1 MPGEKT
7 RVLLVEDNPG
17 DARLIRELL
26 QDAGD
31 ADVVLE
37 EANRVED
44 ASAVLR
50 RADFDIVLLDLS
62 LPDSHGFDTF
72 ARLHADE
79 PDVPI
84 VVLTGL
90 DDEAMALAAVKA
102 GAQDFLVK
110 GHVSADLL
118 TRSIRYAIER
128 HGLLQREQENAAQLR
143 ALDEIKSVF
152 IAAVAHDLRSP
163 LTVIHGYATML
174 DKRAEG
180 LSPEQAGNVR
190 EIVAASNRMDRLI
203 SALLDLERLTG
214 GHSQPVRK
222 PVMFPAFAVEIL
234 EGLDLSGHTLELD
247 LSALNASLDPVLVER
262 ILQNL
267 LLNAASYTPAGTS
280 IWLRISAEED
290 GVLIRV
296 EDEGPG
302 VPDDTKAL
310 IFEPFRRGLLTDS
323 IRGSGVGL
331 YLVSRFS
338 EFHGGRS
345 WVEDRPGGGA
355 SFRVYL
361 PDLIDPVSVTAATIA
376 HILGPDPD
384 TRRESGL

>member
-1 MPGEKT
+1 
-7 RVLLVEDNPG
+7 VEDNPG

-37 EANRVED
+37 EANRLEE

-247 LSALNASLDPVLVER
+247 VSALNASLDPVLVER

-361 PDLIDPVSVTAATIA
+361 PDLIDPVSVTAATMA